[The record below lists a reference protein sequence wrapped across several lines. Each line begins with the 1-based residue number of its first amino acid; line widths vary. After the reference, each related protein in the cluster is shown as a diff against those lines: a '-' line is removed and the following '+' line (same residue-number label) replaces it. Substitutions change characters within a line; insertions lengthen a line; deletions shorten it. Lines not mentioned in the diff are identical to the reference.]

1 VQGVPNVNI
10 DPNIV
15 LPFALVFLPILG
27 VMVFIETYLHYPKM
41 EERKRIMLSARS
53 AIFLAL
59 ALAVLTYLFIVI
71 FFQSL

>member
-10 DPNIV
+10 DPNIA
-15 LPFALVFLPILG
+15 LPFALVFLPIFG
-27 VMVFIETYLHYPKM
+27 VMVFIETYLHYSKM
-41 EERKRIMLSARS
+41 EERKRMMLSARS

-71 FFQSL
+71 FFQSP